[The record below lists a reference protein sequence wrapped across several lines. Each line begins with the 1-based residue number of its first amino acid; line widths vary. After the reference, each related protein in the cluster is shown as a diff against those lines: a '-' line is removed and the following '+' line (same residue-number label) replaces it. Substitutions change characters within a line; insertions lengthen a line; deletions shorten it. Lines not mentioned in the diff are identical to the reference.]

1 MLQVL
6 SLLFWFK
13 LTRMP
18 SRVWSYEQKWIG
30 AVLVGL
36 VFFNNPLVGV
46 EVFFPSL
53 VWTGLSVIGMVTFL
67 ALLLLFWLCII
78 DVVRTSASDE
88 QVCVCARVCVTMAV
102 AGGGWVL
109 AICSGIECVRVVHAR
124 RVVMVVG
131 APTWSRVLPAKGCAA
146 DSVLDGCH
154 DPVHVLT
161 VRHNVL
167 AIPSLAT
174 CCQLVEV
181 LTFLCI
187 RRPLTLVQA
196 TARGGPIVQR
206 A

>member
-88 QVCVCARVCVTMAV
+88 QVCVCARVCYYGCGWWWLG
-102 AGGGWVL
+102 AG
-109 AICSGIECVRVVHAR
+109 C
-124 RVVMVVG
+124 MQ
-131 APTWSRVLPAKGCAA
+131 
-146 DSVLDGCH
+146 
-154 DPVHVLT
+154 
-161 VRHNVL
+161 RHRGVSAL
-167 AIPSLAT
+167 
-174 CCQLVEV
+174 
-181 LTFLCI
+181 F
-187 RRPLTLVQA
+187 TLGVWLWL
-196 TARGGPIVQR
+196 
-206 A
+206 

>member
-109 AICSGIECVRVVHAR
+109 VVCSGIEVCPRCSRSACGYGCRSAHVVSGSTCR
-124 RVVMVVG
+124 RL
-131 APTWSRVLPAKGCAA
+131 RC
-146 DSVLDGCH
+146 
-154 DPVHVLT
+154 
-161 VRHNVL
+161 
-167 AIPSLAT
+167 
-174 CCQLVEV
+174 
-181 LTFLCI
+181 
-187 RRPLTLVQA
+187 
-196 TARGGPIVQR
+196 
-206 A
+206 